1 VDPGTRRVGYGIIDM
16 PTSARFEY
24 VECGVIKAPRGSDL
38 PSRIHLIA
46 RTLNEVIVEF
56 SPTVLAIEKAF
67 HGINGASALR
77 LGEARGAIMHVGVDQ
92 GLAVFEYAPAHVKRA
107 VAGHGRAAKADIQQR
122 VAVLCGLRRLPALD
136 AADALAIALCHGQHA
151 VESGAASQQAGKRG
165 TMP

>member
-1 VDPGTRRVGYGIIDM
+1 MDPGTRRVGYGLVDV
-16 PTSARFEY
+16 PTPARFQY

-46 RTLNEVIVEF
+46 STLGEIIVEF

-77 LGEARGAIMHVGVDQ
+77 LGEARGAIMHVGVEQ
-92 GLAVFEYAPAHVKRA
+92 GLAVFEYAPAHIKRA
-107 VAGHGRAAKADIQQR
+107 VAGHGRAPKADIQQR

-136 AADALAIALCHGQHA
+136 AADALAIALCHGQHSVEAGA
-151 VESGAASQQAGKRG
+151 VAVAASKRRSSR
-165 TMP
+165 

>member
-1 VDPGTRRVGYGIIDM
+1 MVGYGLVDM
-16 PTSARFEY
+16 ATPARFEY

-38 PSRIHLIA
+38 PARIHLLATTI
-46 RTLNEVIVEF
+46 NEIIVEF

-67 HGINGASALR
+67 HGINGATALR
-77 LGEARGAIMHVGVDQ
+77 LGEARGAIMHVGVEQ

-107 VAGHGRAAKADIQQR
+107 VAGHGRAPKADIQQR

-151 VESGAASQQAGKRG
+151 IEGDAVQPARSRRSSG
-165 TMP
+165 